1 MTQAEQPAIGRQRF
15 ERPAGHPMMVRESAF
30 EASFPK
36 ASFWDDDPR
45 EPPPV
50 ERYGSAAVIRITGP
64 LTHHAEWWFDS
75 YDAIS
80 SRLDAALAATPRPT
94 SIVMVLDTPGGDAS
108 GCFELAASMRK
119 RCEAARVPLVAYV
132 EGMACSAGYALA
144 CAADRIVSSPSS
156 IVGSIG
162 VVTGIVDYTGA
173 LAMCG
178 VKVRLIKSGA
188 RKTDGSPYEPTSREA
203 EDSIQGLIDGL
214 AGLFFAHVASS
225 RPKAGGVDGVAALE
239 AGVFLGAQGVS
250 LGLVDEVGTLDTAIA
265 TPRPAPIT
273 APAPAP
279 AEASRR
285 ATAPTINRAT
295 TSSKGKHMTT
305 KPSTKPRLADGDEDE
320 NKDDASAAMEECDL
334 AKLRTAMEMP
344 DASAQEVVD
353 AAADRIS
360 GATEGDDAGEQ
371 AKRAAEIAA
380 SRSSIAQLSAKV
392 DELVT
397 EKRAREKADAEAK
410 RCADDDA
417 WLAAEAA
424 ARGLN
429 LRAED
434 KAEMTGLMRKDSATG
449 RAAVSF
455 ALKQIKTPPGG
466 SVSGSASA
474 ASTGA
479 AADAV
484 SSSSMT
490 AGQAI
495 EAARAAIDAES
506 PSMSNGSP
514 AYFRAVQERAR
525 KDNPGAFKRSV
536 N

>member
-36 ASFWDDDPR
+36 ASSFWDDD
-45 EPPPV
+45 EPTAPKV
-50 ERYGSAAVIRITGP
+50 ERYGSAALIRVTGP

-119 RCEAARVPLVAYV
+119 RCAAARVPLVAYV

-203 EDSIQGLIDGL
+203 EDSIQGLINSL
-214 AGLFFAHVASS
+214 ASLFFAHVGST
-225 RPKAGGVDGVAALE
+225 RPKAGGPEGVAALE

-265 TPRPAPIT
+265 VPRPAPT
-273 APAPAP
+273 PAPAPAP

-285 ATAPTINRAT
+285 ASVAIPSPRARRGT
-295 TSSKGKHMTT
+295 PEKRMT
-305 KPSTKPRLADGDEDE
+305 KPISKPRLEGENTDDE
-320 NKDDASAAMEECDL
+320 NKDDAAAEMEQADF
-334 AKLRTAMEMP
+334 ARARTATEMP
-344 DASAQEVVD
+344 DASAQEVLDMLVD
-353 AAADRIS
+353 SYEGNAE
-360 GATEGDDAGEQ
+360 GGDDSGEQ
-371 AKRAAEIAA
+371 AKRAA
-380 SRSSIAQLSAKV
+380 V
-392 DELVT
+392 
-397 EKRAREKADAEAK
+397 
-410 RCADDDA
+410 
-417 WLAAEAA
+417 AEAA
-424 ARGLN
+424 LTTATGKLTALSTRVAELEKVAAKSAKRDRDDAVGAALGKRGLSSQADRERFTA
-429 LRAED
+429 LAD
-434 KAEMTGLMRKDSATG
+434 KHGLE
-449 RAAVSF
+449 AALAS
-455 ALKQIKTPPGG
+455 IESSGPPSG

-474 ASTGA
+474 ASVGA

-484 SSSSMT
+484 SVGSDDAKTNAVRAEAAGIKATNPSWPDHKVQREAMT
-490 AGQAI
+490 A
-495 EAARAAIDAES
+495 ARMKN
-506 PSMSNGSP
+506 PSLF
-514 AYFRAVQERAR
+514 ATA
-525 KDNPGAFKRSV
+525 
-536 N
+536 

>member
-36 ASFWDDDPR
+36 ASSFWDDD
-45 EPPPV
+45 EPTAPKV
-50 ERYGSAAVIRITGP
+50 ERYGSAALIRVTGP

-119 RCEAARVPLVAYV
+119 RCAAARVPLVAYV

-214 AGLFFAHVASS
+214 AGLFFQHVASS

-239 AGVFLGAQGVS
+239 AGVFLGANGVGI
-250 LGLVDEVGTLDTAIA
+250 GLVDEVGTLDTAIA

-285 ATAPTINRAT
+285 ATAPTTNRAT
-295 TSSKGKHMTT
+295 SPKGQKIMST
-305 KPSTKPRLADGDEDE
+305 KPTKPRLEGENTDENEDE
-320 NKDDASAAMEECDL
+320 NSAAMEECDL

-360 GATEGDDAGEQ
+360 GATESDDSGEQ
-371 AKRAAEIAA
+371 AKSIASLKASLGLATGRLAKLEAHNAELQKIAA
-380 SRSSIAQLSAKV
+380 KGV
-392 DELVT
+392 
-397 EKRAREKADAEAK
+397 KRDR
-410 RCADDDA
+410 DDA
-417 WLAAEAA
+417 VGAALAK
-424 ARGLN
+424 RGLN
-429 LRAED
+429 SQADREKFCALAD
-434 KAEMTGLMRKDSATG
+434 KIGLEG
-449 RAAVSF
+449 AVHSIE
-455 ALKQIKTPPGG
+455 ASGPPSGT
-466 SVSGSASA
+466 VSGNAPA
-474 ASTGA
+474 ASTSA
-479 AADAV
+479 AADAASV
-484 SSSSMT
+484 NGEDAKTNAVRAEAT
-490 AGQAI
+490 AIKATNPSWPDHKVQREAMS
-495 EAARAAIDAES
+495 AARTKN
-506 PSMSNGSP
+506 PSLFSTAS
-514 AYFRAVQERAR
+514 
-525 KDNPGAFKRSV
+525 
-536 N
+536 